1 MHFTLASL
9 FVALITL
16 NSAFARVTN
25 ITFPA
30 GAMAGTTIQLNVHES
45 GYDQNWDDLGILV
58 GFGSPDQLKNCKTC
72 VGATGQYYTN
82 L

>member
-1 MHFTLASL
+1 MHFALPSL
-9 FVALITL
+9 LMVLITL
-16 NSAFARVTN
+16 TSAFARVTN

-30 GAMAGTTIQLNVHES
+30 GAVVGTTIQLNIHES
-45 GYDQNWDDLGILV
+45 GYIQNWDDLGILV
-58 GFGSPDQLKNCKTC
+58 GFGSPDQLKNYKAC